1 MKAAHISD
9 LHLGRRL
16 HQSPLIGDQRMILQ
30 EIQEILTGQDVD
42 VLIIA
47 GDVYDK
53 PVPPAEAVTLFDEF
67 LVALT
72 GQGIQVLVISGN
84 HDSPERIAFGARLM
98 EKSGVH
104 LSPVYNGE
112 IEPVVLADAY
122 GETAFYLI
130 PFLRP
135 AHVRHFFPEEQI
147 ETYADAMKCVIGH
160 LVLDPERR
168 NIAVAHQFVTGASV
182 SGSEELSV
190 GGLDEIP
197 ASVFD
202 GFDYVALG
210 HIHGMQQVAGKPVY
224 YSGTPLKYSF
234 SEAEQKK
241 YVQILEMKEKGDIR
255 ISKEELIPPREM
267 MVLRGSFEE
276 LTDSSCVE
284 KNADAYIRAVLTD
297 EIEIVNGYYKLKM
310 LYPNLLQMEYDN
322 TRTRGKRE
330 NWHPEAEKE
339 LTPELLFEQFYEE
352 MNHQPL
358 TGEQMAYFRQKTEKI
373 WGEDEP

>member
-30 EIQEILTGQDVD
+30 KIQEILTGQDVD

-72 GQGIQVLVISGN
+72 GQGIQVLIISGN
-84 HDSPERIAFGARLM
+84 HDSSERIAFGARLM
-98 EKSGVH
+98 EKSGIH

-147 ETYADAMKCVIGH
+147 ETYADAMKCVIRH

-168 NIAVAHQFVTGASV
+168 NIAVAHQFVTGACV

-255 ISKEELIPPREM
+255 ITKEELIPPREM

-276 LTDSSCVE
+276 LTDPSCVE

-330 NWHPEAEKE
+330 NWQPEAEKE